1 MPRPISPTRRLLS
14 AANARAIAV
23 RTSATPFPIET
34 EDGVA
39 LETEDGRVIQTEE
52 ATA

>member
-14 AANARAIAV
+14 AANARAI
-23 RTSATPFPIET
+23 SLLATPFAIET
-34 EDGVA
+34 EDGIA
-39 LETEDGRVIQTEE
+39 LETEDSRVIQTEE